1 MKKVFVVIL
10 SLVFISSTFAQGEK
24 DIRFGLSAAPSL
36 NWYKPEN
43 VQKYDSRGAGLGF
56 GWGLDVEFKITDIA
70 TFATGLKINY
80 DRGGI
85 NFKDSVGYELNK
97 DSELIA
103 GGDVNSSDFY
113 LLTSR
118 NYRVNY
124 ITLPFMVKMHTT
136 EIGYMTYFGQFGL
149 ISSIKTKALAND
161 VIKSYNRAT
170 NVAKTETAKNN
181 LDINN
186 DVSLFRF
193 QLSIGGGAEYNLSGS
208 TSIVFGLNYN
218 LGFSNVLRKNSRHIV
233 DMSGTAIRQN
243 ASAHNIALTVG
254 ILF

>member
-1 MKKVFVVIL
+1 MKKVFALLVG
-10 SLVFISSTFAQGEK
+10 LVFVSNVFSQDEK
-24 DIRFGLSAAPSL
+24 NIRFGLSAAPSV

-43 VQKYDSRGAGLGF
+43 VQKYESKGVGLGF
-56 GWGLDVEFKITDIA
+56 GWGLDVEFRLTDIA

-85 NFKDSVGYELNK
+85 IFKDSVGYELNK
-97 DSELIA
+97 DSELIT
-103 GGDVNSSDFY
+103 DPNLSSTSFF
-113 LLTSR
+113 LLENRSYR
-118 NYRVNY
+118 LNYVT
-124 ITLPFMVKMHTT
+124 IPLMVKMHTN

-149 ISSIKTKALAND
+149 ISSLKTKALAND
-161 VIKSYNRAT
+161 AIKSPIT
-170 NVAKTETAKNN
+170 NTQSSKEN
-181 LDINN
+181 LDINS

-208 TSIVFGLNYN
+208 TSLVFGVNYN

-233 DMSGTAIRQN
+233 DMSGTAIKQN

>member
-1 MKKVFVVIL
+1 MKKVFVAIL
-10 SLVFISSTFAQGEK
+10 SIVFISGSFAQDK
-24 DIRFGLSAAPSL
+24 DIRFGLSATPSL

-43 VQKYDSRGAGLGF
+43 VQKYDSKGLGLGF

-85 NFKDSVGYELNK
+85 TFKDSAGYELNK
-97 DSELIA
+97 DSEL
-103 GGDVNSSDFY
+103 VNDPNLNSTSFF
-113 LLTSR
+113 LLENRS
-118 NYRVNY
+118 YRVNY
-124 ITLPFMVKMHTT
+124 VTIPFMVKMHTN

-161 VIKSYNRAT
+161 AIMSPIT
-170 NVAKTETAKNN
+170 KTQSNKEK

-208 TSIVFGLNYN
+208 TSLVFGVNYN

-243 ASAHNIALTVG
+243 ASAHNIALSVG

>member
-1 MKKVFVVIL
+1 MKKVFVAIL
-10 SLVFISSTFAQGEK
+10 SLVFISGSFAQDK
-24 DIRFGLSAAPSL
+24 DIRFGLSATPSL

-43 VQKYDSRGAGLGF
+43 VQKYDSKGLGLGF

-85 NFKDSVGYELNK
+85 TFKDSAGYVLNK
-97 DSELIA
+97 DSEL
-103 GGDVNSSDFY
+103 VNDPNLNSTSFF
-113 LLTSR
+113 LLENRS
-118 NYRVNY
+118 YRVNY
-124 ITLPFMVKMHTT
+124 VTIPFMIKMHTN

-161 VIKSYNRAT
+161 AIMSPIT
-170 NVAKTETAKNN
+170 KTQSNKEN

-208 TSIVFGLNYN
+208 TSLVFGVNYN

-243 ASAHNIALTVG
+243 ASAHNIALSVG

>member
-1 MKKVFVVIL
+1 MI
-10 SLVFISSTFAQGEK
+10 
-24 DIRFGLSAAPSL
+24 
-36 NWYKPEN
+36 
-43 VQKYDSRGAGLGF
+43 
-56 GWGLDVEFKITDIA
+56 
-70 TFATGLKINY
+70 
-80 DRGGI
+80 
-85 NFKDSVGYELNK
+85 
-97 DSELIA
+97 
-103 GGDVNSSDFY
+103 
-113 LLTSR
+113 
-118 NYRVNY
+118 
-124 ITLPFMVKMHTT
+124 KMHTN

-161 VIKSYNRAT
+161 AIMSPIT
-170 NVAKTETAKNN
+170 KTQSNKEN

-208 TSIVFGLNYN
+208 TSLVFGVNYN

-243 ASAHNIALTVG
+243 ASAHNIALSVG

>member
-1 MKKVFVVIL
+1 MKKVFVAIL
-10 SLVFISSTFAQGEK
+10 SLVFISGTFAQGEK

-43 VQKYDSRGAGLGF
+43 VQKYESKGVGLGF

-80 DRGGI
+80 DRGGL

-97 DSELIA
+97 DSEL
-103 GGDVNSSDFY
+103 VNDPNLNSTSFF
-113 LLTSR
+113 LLENRS
-118 NYRVNY
+118 YKVNY
-124 ITLPFMVKMHTT
+124 VTIPFMVKMHTN

-149 ISSIKTKALAND
+149 ISSLKTKALAND
-161 VIKSYNRAT
+161 AIKSPIT
-170 NVAKTETAKNN
+170 NTQSSKEN
-181 LDINN
+181 LDINS

-208 TSIVFGLNYN
+208 TSLVFGVNYN

>member
-1 MKKVFVVIL
+1 MKKVFAVAITL
-10 SLVFISSTFAQGEK
+10 LFAGNIFAQDK

-43 VQKYDSRGAGLGF
+43 VQKYESKGVGLGF

-80 DRGGI
+80 DRGGL

-97 DSELIA
+97 DSEL
-103 GGDVNSSDFY
+103 VNDPNLNSTSFF
-113 LLTSR
+113 LLENRS
-118 NYRVNY
+118 YKVNY
-124 ITLPFMVKMHTT
+124 VTIPFMVKMHTN

-149 ISSIKTKALAND
+149 ISSLKTKALAND
-161 VIKSYNRAT
+161 AIKSPIT
-170 NVAKTETAKNN
+170 NTQSSKEN
-181 LDINN
+181 LDINS